1 MNREE
6 MKRRL
11 EQVIDERRQVYLDL
25 GRKIYENPE
34 TGYREIKTTKTLADA
49 LEALGYRTER
59 GIAYTGCR
67 AHANE
72 EKKGPKIAVIGEL
85 DALLCPSHPDCDKE
99 TGAMHACGHN
109 VQTTVMYGAAD
120 ALKHA
125 GILDELDGQID
136 FMAVPAEEVIELDY
150 REALKK
156 EGKIHYYSG
165 KTELIAKGAFD
176 DVDICMMVHNFP
188 FDQPGIKMAP
198 YTSSNGFVQKHTV
211 FMGKQSHAGQAPW
224 DGINALNMASL
235 AISAMHY
242 QRETFKDADTVRVH
256 QIITKGGD
264 VVNSVP
270 ARVELE
276 TTIRANNMEA
286 LMDANKK
293 VNRSI
298 RAGAVALG
306 GRAEVMDSPGQLP
319 IVPDKNLAQVFREN
333 ALRFYREEEM
343 LPKMQ
348 WTASSD
354 MGDVSSLMPAL
365 HGLTGGIQGGLHTA
379 DYRIVDEEDAYLIPI
394 KVMAFTLVDLLAD
407 GAAEAARV
415 IREFKPVMT
424 KDEYMQYLK
433 EIERTYI
440 EE

>member
-1 MNREE
+1 MNREAC
-6 MKRRL
+6 KRRL
-11 EQVIDERRQVYLDL
+11 EEVIDARRQVYLDL
-25 GRKIYENPE
+25 GEKIYKNPE
-34 TGYREIKTTKTLADA
+34 TGYREKETTKTLADA
-49 LEALGYRTER
+49 LEGLGLRTER
-59 GIAYTGCR
+59 EIAYTGCR
-67 AHANE
+67 AHGNE
-72 EKKGPKIAVIGEL
+72 GKKGPKVAVLGEL
-85 DALLCPSHPDCDKE
+85 DALLCPSHPDCRRE

-109 VQTTVMYGAAD
+109 IQTTVMYGVAD
-120 ALKHA
+120 ALVHS
-125 GILDELDGQID
+125 GVLDDLDGAVD

-150 REALKK
+150 RKTLKDA
-156 EGKIHYYSG
+156 GKIRYYSG

-198 YTSSNGFVQKHTV
+198 YTSSNGFVEKHTI

-242 QRETFKDADTVRVH
+242 QRETFKDSDTVRVH

-270 ARVELE
+270 ARVEME
-276 TTIRANNMEA
+276 TTIRANNMAA
-286 LMDANKK
+286 LMDANRK

-306 GRAEVMDSPGQLP
+306 GKAQVIDSPGQLP
-319 IVPDKNLAQVFREN
+319 IVPDRNLAELFREN
-333 ALRFYREEEM
+333 ALHFYKEEEM
-343 LPKMQ
+343 LPRMQ

-365 HGLTGGIQGGLHTA
+365 HGLTGGIAGGLHTA
-379 DYRIVDEEDAYLIPI
+379 DYRIVDVEDAYLIPI

-407 GAAEAARV
+407 GAGQAKKV

-424 KDEYMQYLK
+424 KEEYLQYLRD
-433 EIERTYI
+433 IEKTYI
-440 EE
+440 LE

>member
-1 MNREE
+1 MNREAC
-6 MKRRL
+6 KRRL
-11 EQVIDERRQVYLDL
+11 EEVIDARRQVYLDL
-25 GRKIYENPE
+25 GEKIYKNPE
-34 TGYREIKTTKTLADA
+34 TGYQEKETTKTLADA
-49 LEALGYRTER
+49 LEGLGLRTER

-67 AHANE
+67 AYGNE
-72 EKKGPKIAVIGEL
+72 KKKGPKVAVLGEL
-85 DALLCPSHPDCDKE
+85 DALLCPSHPDCKRE
-99 TGAMHACGHN
+99 NGAMHACGHN
-109 VQTTVMYGAAD
+109 IQTTVMYGVAD
-120 ALKHA
+120 ALVRSGVLEA
-125 GILDELDGQID
+125 LDGAVD

-150 REALKK
+150 RKTLKDA
-156 EGKIHYYSG
+156 GKIRYYSG

-198 YTSSNGFVQKHTV
+198 YTSSNGFVEKHTI

-242 QRETFKDADTVRVH
+242 QRETFKDSDTVRVH

-270 ARVELE
+270 DRVEME
-276 TTIRANNMEA
+276 TTIRANNMVA
-286 LMDANKK
+286 LMDANQK

-306 GRAEVMDSPGQLP
+306 GKAQVIDSPGQLP
-319 IVPDKNLAQVFREN
+319 IVPDRNLAELFREN
-333 ALRFYREEEM
+333 ALHFYKEEEM
-343 LPKMQ
+343 LPRMQ

-365 HGLTGGIQGGLHTA
+365 HGLTGGITGGLHTA
-379 DYRIVDEEDAYLIPI
+379 DYRIVNVEDAYLIPI

-407 GAAEAARV
+407 GADQAKKV

-424 KDEYMQYLK
+424 KEEYLQYLRD
-433 EIERTYI
+433 IEQTYI
-440 EE
+440 LE